1 MDGSGRQASSGTSSA
16 PQDASAEAGTTW
28 TVRMSNYRAREDGPL
43 DVRVSPVRPPAE
55 NLSYWLREMEL
66 RDRRREEESQRRVEG
81 ILRRHLW
88 TM

>member
-43 DVRVSPVRPPAE
+43 DVRVRIRFLWRSDAGTADQTLSARATPDAGVAGPPP
-55 NLSYWLREMEL
+55 
-66 RDRRREEESQRRVEG
+66 G
-81 ILRRHLW
+81 
-88 TM
+88 